1 MAGYCK
7 NNDKLHVCAFK
18 LFSTKRCILYVLLWH
33 WLSHGCCDAHWM
45 HIQSLSLAF
54 TWMCFILMHILSR
67 FNWIWLCMIHVWWH
81 LPFWLVVH
89 ARTHYCNATF
99 LYRHWE
105 RKRLVFWWLKQVV
118 HCNKKNDHEFHC
130 ATSFDVKLQ
139 PALAGK
145 TSEQPSSIVLVRCCR
160 FLWLFAGRLVVC
172 PNLLQICVP
181 VVPCE
186 HDWCASNVLHFECAL
201 KAHHNEHHVKAP
213 SLYWLWISRPIYVL
227 ISFM

>member
-1 MAGYCK
+1 
-7 NNDKLHVCAFK
+7 
-18 LFSTKRCILYVLLWH
+18 
-33 WLSHGCCDAHWM
+33 
-45 HIQSLSLAF
+45 
-54 TWMCFILMHILSR
+54 MHILSR

-160 FLWLFAGRLVVC
+160 FF
-172 PNLLQICVP
+172 QYCVAFCWQTCC
-181 VVPCE
+181 VSQF
-186 HDWCASNVLHFECAL
+186 ASNLCTSCAMWTRSVRIQCTLKFLHFECAL